1 MVSSFVPSHTLD
13 LSVKVLR
20 LASALSL
27 PCHLR
32 ESAFRE
38 SLVLDHCRVQRPF
51 VVPSPT
57 AQDIIEWLPH
67 IQVSKGFGSLT
78 SHQVRVWRFDVPG
91 GAGEAGDGT
100 RSGLALANRLRD
112 DIPIFPGR
120 ACGSRRGY
128 LGNVGHLAQS
138 LRSPP
143 VVVATDDES
152 SSASG
157 LPRRDRVR
165 RPRKTNVTGS
175 QMMAS
180 KA

>member
-1 MVSSFVPSHTLD
+1 MARLSVESRYWEWEARRTVCSLVPSHTLD

-112 DIPIFPGR
+112 DIPIFPRPGVWFAR
-120 ACGSRRGY
+120 GLLGECGPLGPELAEPSGSR
-128 LGNVGHLAQS
+128 GH
-138 LRSPP
+138 
-143 VVVATDDES
+143 
-152 SSASG
+152 
-157 LPRRDRVR
+157 
-165 RPRKTNVTGS
+165 
-175 QMMAS
+175 
-180 KA
+180 